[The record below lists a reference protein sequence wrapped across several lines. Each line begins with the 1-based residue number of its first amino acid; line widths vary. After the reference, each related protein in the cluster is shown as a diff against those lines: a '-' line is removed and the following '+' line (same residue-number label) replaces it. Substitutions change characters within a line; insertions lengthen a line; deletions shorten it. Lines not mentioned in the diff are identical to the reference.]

1 MKLIDILVRELPKRG
16 GWPEGADFVVQDG
29 RDGRVKFGRN
39 PIEVGLPAKWS
50 NEVWQGEWNFSTHND
65 FICHEISSDWHAIFT
80 REQYES
86 ALAAS
91 KPECDADVIPAIIGR
106 FVPSGS
112 FNCGLMP
119 FNVLTKVASDF
130 MPPAWEGVREGGD
143 EYHVIESAWRFE
155 SVEWDG
161 EGLPP
166 VGVQAEVSVDGGRT
180 WCSYKATSERNGMR
194 LVEVGNF
201 TEEFQS
207 NNWTFR
213 PIRSEA
219 DKKRDEAATCIQ
231 EMFDSYNED
240 VGNDELSRFGYRLL
254 QKIAAG
260 KIPHIRID

>member
-1 MKLIDILVRELPKRG
+1 MKLIDILVRELPKSG

-39 PIEVGLPAKWS
+39 PIEVGLSAKWS

-65 FICHEISSDWHAIFT
+65 FICHEISSDWHAILT
-80 REQYES
+80 REQYEA
-86 ALAAS
+86 ALASS

-106 FVPSGS
+106 FVPSGG

-130 MPPAWEGVREGGD
+130 MPPAWEGVREGGE

-166 VGVQAEVSVDGGRT
+166 VGCECEAR
-180 WCSYKATSERNGMR
+180 YRSERSEWALFRCVATEQSVAFGWNGDEPVI
-194 LVEVGNF
+194 LIDDLYE
-201 TEEFQS
+201 
-207 NNWTFR
+207 FR

-219 DKKRDEAATCIQ
+219 DKKRDEAIKAMASAPKPCGHPI
-231 EMFDSYNED
+231 
-240 VGNDELSRFGYRLL
+240 VGVCSEIYDA
-254 QKIAAG
+254 IAAG